1 MAASITRALGA
12 FVSGL
17 HFEAIPPEAAA
28 VARTGFID
36 LVGVMIAGRE
46 EPVVGILRDTLGV
59 AGPRGE
65 ATLTFGPLRAPAPE
79 AALING
85 TAAHALDY
93 DDVALRGHPST
104 VLVPAILAEGEALGA
119 TGAEMVAAYVAGYEV
134 WAELIAH
141 DQDFHHE
148 KGWHPTG
155 VFGAIGAAAAC
166 ARLRG
171 LDAERAA
178 HAIALGASNSAGLGS
193 NFGTMTK
200 PFHAGRAAQA
210 GVMSARLAEAGM
222 TASLDAIEHPRG
234 FLYAVSPHG
243 RVTGL
248 DAPTEGF
255 GQHWRILEHRLS
267 IKKFPICYCG
277 HRATDAMLALLARR
291 PFEPEEVEAI
301 EMVTSRAHAGT
312 LRNTQPQTGLEAK
325 FSGQF
330 DMAAAVIAGKVG
342 LVELTDSFVQ
352 RPDVQALM
360 ERVTVTPTEEVDPA
374 LPGAAP
380 FDTVRVALRS
390 GERLEESVR
399 RARGHAAVPLTDD
412 ELRVKFMDCL
422 EFAGEGRRAAA
433 LFERLSNIVMLGAA
447 VELEAAA

>member
-1 MAASITRALGA
+1 
-12 FVSGL
+12 
-17 HFEAIPPEAAA
+17 
-28 VARTGFID
+28 
-36 LVGVMIAGRE
+36 
-46 EPVVGILRDTLGV
+46 
-59 AGPRGE
+59 
-65 ATLTFGPLRAPAPE
+65 
-79 AALING
+79 
-85 TAAHALDY
+85 
-93 DDVALRGHPST
+93 
-104 VLVPAILAEGEALGA
+104 
-119 TGAEMVAAYVAGYEV
+119 
-134 WAELIAH
+134 
-141 DQDFHHE
+141 
-148 KGWHPTG
+148 
-155 VFGAIGAAAAC
+155 
-166 ARLRG
+166 
-171 LDAERAA
+171 
-178 HAIALGASNSAGLGS
+178 
-193 NFGTMTK
+193 
-200 PFHAGRAAQA
+200 
-210 GVMSARLAEAGM
+210 MSARLAEAGM

-243 RVTGL
+243 RVKGL

-267 IKKFPICYCG
+267 VKKFPICYCG
-277 HRATDAMLALLARR
+277 HRATDAILTLLARR